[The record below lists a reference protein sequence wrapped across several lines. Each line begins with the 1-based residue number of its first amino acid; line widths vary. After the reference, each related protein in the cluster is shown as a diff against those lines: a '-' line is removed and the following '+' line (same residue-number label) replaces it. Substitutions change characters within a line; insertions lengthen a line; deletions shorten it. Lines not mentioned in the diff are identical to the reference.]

1 VERKSWKKSLVTQ
14 RANRCCEYCLYPQAA
29 SSTLLEIDHVI
40 PESKGGLTKLDNLAL
55 ACRHI
60 CFDFVV
66 NDKIK
71 TTIVIPINGL
81 KQRVSIQ

>member
-1 VERKSWKKSLVTQ
+1 VTNVEDYRREVTQ
-14 RANRCCEYCLYPQAA
+14 RAHRRCEYCLYPQSA

-40 PESKGGLTKLDNLAL
+40 PESKGGLTELDNLAL

-66 NDKIK
+66 DDKIK

-81 KQRVSIQ
+81 KQKVLTQ